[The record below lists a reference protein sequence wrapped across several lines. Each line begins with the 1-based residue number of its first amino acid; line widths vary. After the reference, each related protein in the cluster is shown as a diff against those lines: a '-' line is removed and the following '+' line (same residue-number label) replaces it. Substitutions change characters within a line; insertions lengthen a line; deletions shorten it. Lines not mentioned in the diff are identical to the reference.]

1 MSKSREQKAARKQA
15 RAQKQTAM
23 SAANYQPTGKS
34 KYAAKK
40 GRRNRPGSP
49 FTVTEQEQGEQ

>member
-1 MSKSREQKAARKQA
+1 MSKSREQKAARRQA
-15 RAQKQTAM
+15 RATKQQAM

-49 FTVTEQEQGEQ
+49 FCVIETEAAE

>member
-23 SAANYQPTGKS
+23 SANNYQPTGKS
-34 KYAAKK
+34 KYATKQ

-49 FTVTEQEQGEQ
+49 FTVEVANVE

>member
-1 MSKSREQKAARKQA
+1 MSKSREQKQARKQA

-34 KYAAKK
+34 KYASKR

-49 FTVTEQEQGEQ
+49 FTVVEQEQVQE